1 MSMDNNSNQRKKV
14 TAVAFLISIAI
25 HIAIILA
32 SSRANQVGK
41 INITQNR
48 IPVKIQ
54 LVETRV
60 ARKIT
65 AEKLKPKAKQST
77 YGILPK
83 PITKSNPSRATKQP
97 VSEQQKGD
105 PTGSKPKTKPFQG
118 NNMGSEV
125 SEKAAVAANNNVR
138 SSKSLSNN
146 TGKHSSQARSSL
158 IPKEKPRCRQCR
170 EPRIPR
176 RAERRGEEGYAT
188 FRLTINS
195 SGLVIKTQL
204 LTSSGHADF
213 INSARKAAMSS
224 TFYPMAQQNTKDIM
238 YIMEMKKK

>member
-1 MSMDNNSNQRKKV
+1 MGNNSNQQKKV

-48 IPVKIQ
+48 IPVKIH
-54 LVETRV
+54 LIETRA

-65 AEKLKPKAKQST
+65 AEKLKPKAKQSI
-77 YGILPK
+77 YRILPK
-83 PITKSNPSRATKQP
+83 PITQSNPSRVSKQP
-97 VSEQQKGD
+97 VAEQQKGD
-105 PTGSKPKTKPFQG
+105 PTGSKPKTKPFQS

-125 SEKAAVAANNNVR
+125 SEKAAIAANSNVK
-138 SSKSLSNN
+138 SSKSLSSN
-146 TGKHSSQARSSL
+146 TGKQSSQARSSI

-188 FRLTINS
+188 FRLTISS
-195 SGLVIKTQL
+195 SGLVVKTQL
-204 LTSSGHADF
+204 LTSSGHSDF

-224 TFYPMAQQNTKDIM
+224 TFYPMTQQNTKDIM

>member
-14 TAVAFLISIAI
+14 TAVTFLISIAI

-32 SSRANQVGK
+32 SSRANQVGE
-41 INITQNR
+41 INVTQNR
-48 IPVKIQ
+48 TPVKIQ
-54 LVETRV
+54 LVETKV
-60 ARKIT
+60 ARNIT
-65 AEKLKPKAKQST
+65 AEKLKPKTKQST

-83 PITKSNPSRATKQP
+83 PITQSNPSRVTKQP
-97 VSEQQKGD
+97 VAEQQKGD
-105 PTGSKPKTKPFQG
+105 PTGSKPKTKPFQS
-118 NNMGSEV
+118 NNLGSEV
-125 SEKAAVAANNNVR
+125 SEKAAVTANNNVR

-146 TGKHSSQARSSL
+146 TGKHSSQARSSI

-188 FRLTINS
+188 FRLTIS
-195 SGLVIKTQL
+195 SAGLVVKTQL
-204 LTSSGHADF
+204 LTSSGHSDF